1 MGKPIDL
8 TGHKFGKLAVLK
20 KLHDTKGRV
29 KWLCACECGNLTEIR
44 TDVLR
49 SGMTKSCGCL
59 RVRHNKTD
67 TKLYK
72 VWLSMKQRCYNK
84 RDKAY
89 KNYGQRGIKMCDE
102 WKDNF
107 QVFYD
112 WCMANGY
119 KKGLT
124 IDRIDNDKY
133 YEPNNCRLVDR
144 KTQQRNRRSC
154 IYYKI
159 NGEKHC
165 LMEWCEILGLNYST
179 VNGRLHHNWSIERAL
194 ELEERK

>member
-49 SGMTKSCGCL
+49 S
-59 RVRHNKTD
+59 
-67 TKLYK
+67 
-72 VWLSMKQRCYNK
+72 
-84 RDKAY
+84 
-89 KNYGQRGIKMCDE
+89 GIKMCDE